1 MKRSAALTPLSRE
14 HHQALVISKRISDL
28 GSLSDDSLSHYWR
41 QVRDTFAEE
50 LYTHFL
56 QEEEGFGAV
65 LEGELKQ
72 RFLSDHV
79 RLRDLLQQIDRESI
93 LLFAESL
100 KAHVRFEEREL
111 FGWLEQHH
119 SRLLAEVFISHS

>member
-28 GSLSDDSLSHYWR
+28 GNLSDDSLSHYWQ
-41 QVRDTFAEE
+41 QVRDTFAED

-79 RLRDLLQQIDRESI
+79 RLRDLLQQTDRESI
-93 LLFAESL
+93 LLFAQCL

-119 SRLLAEVFISHS
+119 SQLLAEAFIPHS

>member
-14 HHQALVISKRISDL
+14 HHQALLISKRISDL
-28 GSLSDDSLSHYWR
+28 GNLPDDSLSRHWQ
-41 QVRDTFAEE
+41 QVRDTFAAE
-50 LYTHFL
+50 LHVHFL
-56 QEEEGFGAV
+56 QEEEGFGDA

-79 RLRDLLQQIDRESI
+79 RLRDLLQQTDRESI
-93 LLFAESL
+93 LLFAECL

-111 FGWLEQHH
+111 FGWLEKHH
-119 SRLLAEVFISHS
+119 SRLLEEAFISHS

>member
-28 GSLSDDSLSHYWR
+28 GSLSDDSLSHYWQ
-41 QVRDTFAEE
+41 QVRDTFAED

-79 RLRDLLQQIDRESI
+79 RLRDLLQQTDRESI
-93 LLFAESL
+93 LLFAQCL
-100 KAHVRFEEREL
+100 KAHARFEEREL

-119 SRLLAEVFISHS
+119 SQLLAEAFIPHS

>member
-28 GSLSDDSLSHYWR
+28 GNLPDDSLSRYWQ
-41 QVRDTFAEE
+41 QVRDTFAAE
-50 LYTHFL
+50 LHAHFL
-56 QEEEGFGAV
+56 QEEEGFGDA

-79 RLRDLLQQIDRESI
+79 RLRDLLQQTDQESI
-93 LLFAESL
+93 LLFAECL

-111 FGWLEQHH
+111 FGWLEKHH
-119 SRLLAEVFISHS
+119 PRLLEEAFISHS

>member
-28 GSLSDDSLSHYWR
+28 GSLSDDSLSHYWQ

-50 LYTHFL
+50 LYAHFL
-56 QEEEGFGAV
+56 QEEEGIGAV

-79 RLRDLLQQIDRESI
+79 RLRDLLQQTDRDSI
-93 LLFAESL
+93 LLFAECL

-119 SRLLAEVFISHS
+119 SRLLAEVFTSHS